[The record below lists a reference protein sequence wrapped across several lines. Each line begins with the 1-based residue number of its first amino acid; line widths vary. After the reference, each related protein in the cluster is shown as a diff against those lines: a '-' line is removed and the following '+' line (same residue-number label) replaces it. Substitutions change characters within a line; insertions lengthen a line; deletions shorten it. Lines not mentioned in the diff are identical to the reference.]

1 MTTVKEFK
9 EWLNQFD
16 DDTII
21 TIHGNEEFKLRSKED
36 IAFGRCDE
44 FDLTDFRD
52 NQFTK
57 EDCWW
62 FGKQVLNIG
71 DEND

>member
-16 DDTII
+16 DDTIVEMEDGI
-21 TIHGNEEFKLRSKED
+21 EMNFHLKSKQDVEFGKCEGID
-36 IAFGRCDE
+36 F
-44 FDLTDFRD
+44 TDFRT

-57 EDCWW
+57 ENNWW
-62 FGKQVLNIG
+62 FGKQVLAFG
-71 DEND
+71 K